1 MSYITDMLF
10 HDYLESLLGS
20 RVSISLARALV
31 NYQGKVFTVRKLA
44 EAANVSSSE
53 AAVTVQ
59 HLERYGILRI
69 QPVGRS
75 YLLTLN
81 EKSYILNRI
90 LKPIIDAEQHTM
102 DELVSLLKKR
112 LDKPQQQQRQQQNY
126 DTSAKRIVIISAA
139 LFGSVTMKKE
149 REDSDIDLL
158 IISNDFDA
166 ASALASKA
174 KEDVAMTFNG
184 KLSPIIMTEEELR
197 AKKDGSLVHSIANS
211 YIQVAGKDLK
221 DIITEGGGES
231 QQND

>member
-1 MSYITDMLF
+1 MLF
-10 HDYLESLLGS
+10 HGYLESLLGS

-59 HLERYGILRI
+59 QLERYGILRI

-112 LDKPQQQQRQQQNY
+112 LDKPQQQQQQQQQQKHNH
-126 DTSAKRIVIISAA
+126 DTSAKRVVIISAA

-221 DIITEGGGES
+221 DIITEGGTES